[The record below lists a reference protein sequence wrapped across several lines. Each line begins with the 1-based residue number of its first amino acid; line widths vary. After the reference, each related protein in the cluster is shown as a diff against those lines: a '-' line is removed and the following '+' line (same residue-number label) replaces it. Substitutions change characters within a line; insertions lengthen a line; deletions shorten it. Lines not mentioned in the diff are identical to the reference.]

1 MTLLTAA
8 AILLDT
14 NREWISCQR
23 QRVATLRASGNP
35 NAKFDV
41 PNECKEV
48 CKKNSL
54 IMQTKGFTMPG
65 HCETLGLHY
74 QTVFLHTSLQ
84 LLGTPNFESNALIIN
99 ALGINN

>member
-48 CKKNSL
+48 CKKKTFGNAN
-54 IMQTKGFTMPG
+54 QGF
-65 HCETLGLHY
+65 HNAQGL
-74 QTVFLHTSLQ
+74 
-84 LLGTPNFESNALIIN
+84 
-99 ALGINN
+99 